1 MEINSHAT
9 QYSRSPGLPAGESRV
24 VNGPSATIG
33 DLERHTNYSVSVAAA
48 TSAGVGAAS
57 RPINCATEEDGE

>member
-1 MEINSHAT
+1 MFPLW
-9 QYSRSPGLPAGESRV
+9 PGLPPGESRV

-33 DLERHTNYSVSVAAA
+33 DLERHTNYSVTVAAA

-57 RPINCATEEDGE
+57 RPVNCATEEDGE